1 MKPIGFPAILAFMF
15 SWVLFPGVQMRG
27 QAAPPQFFWVCY
39 AGAANQPNVYVSGVM
54 RGPVAAGQAFRTAFV
69 QVLMQRYSYQGQ
81 AACAPAQNLTAAQN
95 GMNARATAWRNA
107 KKNVVETGWTEA
119 APSAGGTAGATGPA
133 AATNLLGGL
142 LNPKAPSTAPAAP
155 AAPAAAAASAPT
167 KSGQAAPQ
175 GTPQGGS
182 PAATDANT
190 AANVLATLFGSSPAP
205 SGASSGGASST
216 TKAQQVQTAGKTAAS
231 STAAGTNPNANAAVQ
246 VASTLSGIFK
256 KGPSGSGGGNAPKS
270 DPPAGNS
277 PASKGPGGA
286 PGQALVA
293 NGPGG
298 NLPSGALGQAQFAN
312 TMLVVY
318 GCGRQ
323 GTAGTQVLCVT
334 DLTNQNAK
342 DTLVQGAA
350 VWKDAFIVDD
360 RGDRHTRTNGYFL
373 NIDGEQRP
381 QLDIDYGKSAH
392 FILAF
397 DDVQTKVEKI
407 ALRSG
412 TGGLNVEGIPLIAV
426 GATEAS
432 AQAQPSGAH

>member
-15 SWVLFPGVQMRG
+15 SWVLFPAVHVRA
-27 QAAPPQFFWVCY
+27 QATPPQFFWVCY
-39 AGAANQPNVYVSGVM
+39 AGANTPTVYLSGVM
-54 RGPVAAGQAFRTAFV
+54 AGPVTAGQSFRVGFA
-69 QVLMQRYSYQGQ
+69 QALMQRYSFQGEVV
-81 AACAPAQNLTAAQN
+81 CVPAQNASVAQN
-95 GMNARATAWRNA
+95 SMNSRLVAWHNA
-107 KKNVVETGWTEA
+107 KKTVVPTGWTESAQA
-119 APSAGGTAGATGPA
+119 ASGTGSGSAPA
-133 AATNLLGGL
+133 NQAANLLGL
-142 LNPKAPSTAPAAP
+142 LNKAPSTAPAAP
-155 AAPAAAAASAPT
+155 AANAPPN
-167 KSGQAAPQ
+167 GQAAPQ
-175 GTPQGGS
+175 GAPQGGS
-182 PAATDANT
+182 PAASDADT
-190 AANVLATLFGSSPAP
+190 AANVLAALFGSSPAP
-205 SGASSGGASST
+205 SGAGTGGAAG
-216 TKAQQVQTAGKTAAS
+216 TKAQQAQTAGKAAAS
-231 STAAGTNPNANAAVQ
+231 STAAGANPNANAAVQ

-256 KGPSGSGGGNAPKS
+256 KGPSGSA
-270 DPPAGNS
+270 AGNGAK
-277 PASKGPGGA
+277 PETAAANGAGSKGPGGT

-293 NGPGG
+293 NGPSG
-298 NLPSGALGQAQFAN
+298 NLPSGALGEAQFAN

-342 DTLVQGAA
+342 DTLVQSAA

-397 DDVQTKVEKI
+397 DDVQSKVEKI

-432 AQAQPSGAH
+432 STAQAQPSGAH